1 MKEKGLLKGKHMQEV
16 YDIVCANP
24 QGISAAEIRQLLTS
38 LTIGTIGGTL
48 RRLKNV
54 NLVSAK
60 SPYPGARYIWTP
72 RKVI

>member
-16 YDIVCANP
+16 YDIVCVNLR
-24 QGISAAEIRQLLTS
+24 ISAAEIRQLLPS